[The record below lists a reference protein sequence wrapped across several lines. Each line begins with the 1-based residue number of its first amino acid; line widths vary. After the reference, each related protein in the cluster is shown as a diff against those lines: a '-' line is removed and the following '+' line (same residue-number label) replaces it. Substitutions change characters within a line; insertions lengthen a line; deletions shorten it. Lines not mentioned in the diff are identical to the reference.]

1 MVNRSLQTGTFPD
14 ELKIAKIVPLY
25 KGREAGSPFEYTNYR
40 PISLLSSISKVFEK
54 LVDCQLR
61 NYLNFEYVL
70 YSKQFGFRGLR
81 GCDQALLLFTDF
93 SKTNLFINKKVLTA
107 FLDLKKAFDTVDHDI
122 LLEKLYMYGI
132 KGSAHDWLR
141 DYLKDRK
148 QTVQIPSGEKSSYRT
163 VNLGV
168 PQGSILGPLLFL
180 LYMNDLAFCVPEF
193 YTILF
198 ADDTSLSLAGQNYN
212 QLVIQFN
219 SLLCKVSLW
228 LKANLLSLNVG
239 KTKYILF
246 KSPRE
251 DLIHEKVSMVN
262 QEVLRI
268 GKGQKQETYKYLGV
282 LIGED
287 LSFTEHTQ
295 KIKGKLISAS
305 FMLNQSKS
313 FLPFKAR
320 LQAYRSIFES
330 HLNFATIVWSVNKT
344 AIGKLGPIQQK
355 ALRSVFLQPYR
366 SHIRQFLSS
375 YNIMKVEQIIISI
388 RAKFIHNLRRGKLP
402 VDFWNFIT
410 MVDTNDYNVRSS
422 RFSSYNYCLISDKT
436 SPKYLISK
444 SWNSLPFDVKSEQP
458 DHFLEKL
465 RKYFNSCND
474 EVCQI
479 EHCWLCN
486 NN

>member
-1 MVNRSLQTGTFPD
+1 
-14 ELKIAKIVPLY
+14 
-25 KGREAGSPFEYTNYR
+25 
-40 PISLLSSISKVFEK
+40 LLSSISKVFEK
-54 LVDCQLR
+54 VVDCQLR
-61 NYLNFEYVL
+61 NYLNFEDIL

-93 SKTNLFINKKVLTA
+93 ATKKNLFINKKVLTV
-107 FLDLKKAFDTVDHDI
+107 FLDLKKAFDTVDHEI
-122 LLEKLYMYGI
+122 LLEKLNMYGI

-163 VNLGV
+163 VNIGV

-180 LYMNDLAFCVPEF
+180 LYMNDLAYCVPEF

-251 DLIHEKVSMVN
+251 DLVHEKVSMVN

-366 SHIRQFLSS
+366 SHVKQFLSS
-375 YNIMKVEQIIISI
+375 YNILKVEQIIISI
-388 RAKFIHNLRRGKLP
+388 RAKFIHNLRKGKLP
-402 VDFWNFIT
+402 ADFLNFIT

-422 RFSSYNYCLISDKT
+422 RFSSYNCCLISDKT
-436 SPKYLISK
+436 SPKYLISQ
-444 SWNSLPFDVKSEQP
+444 SWNSLPFDVKSEKP
-458 DHFLEKL
+458 EHFLEKL